1 MLKRTIK
8 PAAFVSRS
16 TFATYSRISPIHHR
30 NASAR
35 DIFEKNMELL
45 FKIRRLFGGKF
56 KPNLYLISANASTH
70 HGDSFVNDSTDQ
82 TADGAQISALKKS
95 LPCQKSEIRQVCYL
109 ISAKSFDL

>member
-45 FKIRRLFGGKF
+45 FKIRRLFGGK
-56 KPNLYLISANASTH
+56 L
-70 HGDSFVNDSTDQ
+70 V
-82 TADGAQISALKKS
+82 
-95 LPCQKSEIRQVCYL
+95 IRQVL
-109 ISAKSFDL
+109 KIPKAIQDFNEGFKEVKVGF

>member
-70 HGDSFVNDSTDQ
+70 HGDSFVNDSTDHNLEKSPMEL
-82 TADGAQISALKKS
+82 TFEHRKSRNSAMFAQL
-95 LPCQKSEIRQVCYL
+95 
-109 ISAKSFDL
+109 

>member
-70 HGDSFVNDSTDQ
+70 HGDSFVNDSTDHNLEKSPMELRFEHRKSQ
-82 TADGAQISALKKS
+82 NSAMFAQL
-95 LPCQKSEIRQVCYL
+95 
-109 ISAKSFDL
+109 